1 MNRNTHQDLT
11 QQMTGLHRTEVFE
24 LSARHERDND
34 EDDDDEEEEEGDEE
48 EDEGSGEGRG
58 AEGRVWR

>member
-11 QQMTGLHRTEVFE
+11 QQMTGLHRTEGFE

-34 EDDDDEEEEEGDEE
+34 EDDDDEDDDNEE
-48 EDEGSGEGRG
+48 SSTC
-58 AEGRVWR
+58 